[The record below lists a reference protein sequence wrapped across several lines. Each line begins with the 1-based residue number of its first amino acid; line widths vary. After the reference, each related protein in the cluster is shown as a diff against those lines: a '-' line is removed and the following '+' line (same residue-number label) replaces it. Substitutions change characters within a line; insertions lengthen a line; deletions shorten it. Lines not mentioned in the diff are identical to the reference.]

1 MINNEY
7 RHLNMQM
14 GQQRNTLEKQMS
26 ENQIIVNKIKSNNL
40 YSNNNRFIMPD
51 YNNDYNSNININYN
65 DNESELNYSRNPQ
78 STIMSERRMKRDNL
92 MTKSMDVN
100 LRLPDIN
107 SSVSMSS
114 VNQDFD
120 YVKEKNAIKVM
131 VNTPKNEYKKD

>member
-1 MINNEY
+1 
-7 RHLNMQM
+7 
-14 GQQRNTLEKQMS
+14 
-26 ENQIIVNKIKSNNL
+26 
-40 YSNNNRFIMPD
+40 
-51 YNNDYNSNININYN
+51 
-65 DNESELNYSRNPQ
+65 
-78 STIMSERRMKRDNL
+78 MSERRMKRDNL